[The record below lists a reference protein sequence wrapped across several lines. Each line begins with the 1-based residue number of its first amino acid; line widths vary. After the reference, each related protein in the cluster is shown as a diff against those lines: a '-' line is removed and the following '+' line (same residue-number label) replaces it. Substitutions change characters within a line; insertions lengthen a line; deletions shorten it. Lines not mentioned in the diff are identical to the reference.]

1 MKYKSAKKPNKCP
14 ECGSDKIASIL
25 FGLPAFSPGLR
36 EDIKENKIVLDGC
49 CISGDDPTWECT
61 TCNTKIYKMK
71 IDFDDSV
78 N

>member
-25 FGLPAFSPGLR
+25 YGLPAFSESLR
-36 EDIKENKIVLDGC
+36 LRIRENKTVLGGC
-49 CISGDDPTWECT
+49 CVTGNDPTWKCVDCGT
-61 TCNTKIYKMK
+61 AIYKLK
-71 IDFDDSV
+71 IDFKDSV